1 MLKTIKRWLGA
12 EESETKDDISQMSV
26 EELVAL
32 NQELGRQQDAIRERR
47 KVIAG
52 EIAWKLRPRDAVVQ
66 GQVLDVKAGV

>member
-1 MLKTIKRWLGA
+1 MLKTIKRWLGT
-12 EESETKDDISQMSV
+12 EEPETKDDISQMSV

-66 GQVLDVKAGV
+66 GQVLDVKAKV

>member
-1 MLKTIKRWLGA
+1 
-12 EESETKDDISQMSV
+12 MSV

-66 GQVLDVKAGV
+66 GQVLDVKAKV